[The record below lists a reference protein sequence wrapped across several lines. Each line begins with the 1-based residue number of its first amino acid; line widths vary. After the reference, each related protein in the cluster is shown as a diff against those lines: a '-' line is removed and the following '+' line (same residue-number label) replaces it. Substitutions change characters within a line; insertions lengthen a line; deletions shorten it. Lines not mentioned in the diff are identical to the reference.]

1 MGIGIDIVD
10 IPRFNKVVEK
20 WGDVFLQRIF
30 TQREISAYR
39 NRVNSLAVRFAGKE
53 AFYKASGYDILRW
66 KEIEILGN
74 GKPKITLYG
83 KTKEQM
89 KDKSISIS
97 LSHEK
102 NFGVAVVLIV

>member
-10 IPRFNKVVEK
+10 IPRFNRVVEK
-20 WGDVFLQRIF
+20 WGEYFLQRIF
-30 TQREISAYR
+30 TPREISTYR
-39 NRVNSLAVRFAGKE
+39 DRVNSLAVRFAGKE
-53 AFYKASGYDILRW
+53 AFYKASDYGTLVW

-74 GKPKITLYG
+74 GRPEITLYG